1 MAITLIEK
9 SKLQV
14 LQLTTS
20 EKAWLKKLDDVLNS
34 CPDRLELCATGD
46 AMLSV
51 VDKQGARSSELC
63 DGAAHD
69 DGVLLA
75 DVTGTVVI
83 HGISA

>member
-1 MAITLIEK
+1 VAISIIDKELLK
-9 SKLQV
+9 VSP
-14 LQLTTS
+14 LTVS

-51 VDKQGARSSELC
+51 VDKEGARSSELC
-63 DGAAHD
+63 DGAALD

-75 DVTGTVVI
+75 DVSGSVTI

>member
-1 MAITLIEK
+1 VAIRLIEK
-9 SKLQV
+9 SLLKV
-14 LQLTTS
+14 PQLSAS

-63 DGAAHD
+63 DGTALD

-75 DVTGTVVI
+75 DVDGSVTI

>member
-9 SKLQV
+9 SSLKV
-14 LQLTTS
+14 PPLTTQD
-20 EKAWLKKLDDVLNS
+20 KAWLKKLDGVLNS

-51 VDKQGARSSELC
+51 VDKEGALSSELC
-63 DGAAHD
+63 DGAALD

-75 DVTGTVVI
+75 DVTGNVTV